1 MLCGIGVWSFAIE
14 EEKEIAGEGT
24 ADVGEQGF
32 RPKREVHEL
41 RGIYGPEQKREPEGR
56 YIRCRKCEI
65 VVREGISEFYLW
77 DVE

>member
-1 MLCGIGVWSFAIE
+1 M
-14 EEKEIAGEGT
+14 
-24 ADVGEQGF
+24 GEQGF

-41 RGIYGPEQKREPEGR
+41 RGTYGPEQKRELEGR

>member
-1 MLCGIGVWSFAIE
+1 M
-14 EEKEIAGEGT
+14 
-24 ADVGEQGF
+24 GEQGF

-41 RGIYGPEQKREPEGR
+41 RGTYGPEQKRESQGR